1 VGSLHDR
8 SQAMRAD
15 PAVGGA
21 SAPRVW
27 EASADC
33 RPRPQKQH
41 DKKNGPSFEEPS
53 MDSMITIF
61 FPPHEPVAAHE
72 PGKRASWARLVRKV
86 RAVP

>member
-1 VGSLHDR
+1 MGSLHDR

-61 FPPHEPVAAHE
+61 FRRMSPLLLMSPGSEPRG
-72 PGKRASWARLVRKV
+72 PDW
-86 RAVP
+86 